1 MTTTAVAAR
10 GLPRAAKAYRSRR
23 AATERWRPGFFLT
36 GREITMEQMRD
47 TYLAWLRDAHA
58 MEEQA
63 LTMLQGQVNR
73 LEHYPQLRERIQQ
86 HIAETEGQE
95 AELRRLL
102 DGYGESSSMVKDAM
116 GKLTAV
122 GQAMSGMFAADE
134 VVKGTMASYTFE
146 HMEIASYRILIA
158 AAGQLGD
165 AKAVEVFRRCLSE
178 EEAMADWLADHSSE
192 ITRQFLSRKEM
203 DMPAGR

>member
-1 MTTTAVAAR
+1 
-10 GLPRAAKAYRSRR
+10 
-23 AATERWRPGFFLT
+23 
-36 GREITMEQMRD
+36 MRD
-47 TYLAWLRDAHA
+47 AYLGWLRDAHA

-63 LTMLQGQVNR
+63 LTMMQGMVNR
-73 LEHYPQLRERIQQ
+73 LEHYPQLRARIQQ

-95 AELRRLL
+95 SELRRLL
-102 DGYGESSSMVKDAM
+102 DGYGESASMVKDAM

-122 GQAMSGMFAADE
+122 GQAMSGMFASDE
-134 VVKGTMASYTFE
+134 VVKGSLASYTFE

-165 AKAVEVFRRCLSE
+165 TQAVEVFRRCLSE
-178 EEAMADWLADHSSE
+178 EEAMADWLANHSSE
-192 ITRQFLSRKEM
+192 ITRQFLTRKEM